1 MATPNPLPA
10 ALESAGV
17 DADHLANFLG
27 IDPGEVAGWLME
39 DDADA
44 IPAGHRPRI
53 AEFVGS
59 PGLFDPVADPLP
71 GHDHS
76 PAPDSDPDSGDPDSG
91 GPGGQRK
98 AVSKRKLPAADRP
111 VYAAVRLARMDP
123 DERAAVAAVLR
134 PNAVFSDSD
143 SDVAAV
149 AAAVADPKGPAWATL
164 RQISEVVDLDGWKLG
179 AFLAQMKAAEASAL
193 YRALQLLAGVS
204 QPAKLPPSGTAD
216 ARIQALAEAIGGLG
230 KAAAERVAA
239 IDALTS

>member
-17 DADHLANFLG
+17 DADHLAGFLG

-59 PGLFDPVADPLP
+59 PGLFDSTADPLP

-76 PAPDSDPDSGDPDSG
+76 PDPARSAVDSGE
-91 GPGGQRK
+91 PGGQRK
-98 AVSKRKLPAADRP
+98 AASKRKLPAADRP
-111 VYAAVRLARMDP
+111 VYAAVRLTRMDP
-123 DERAAVAAVLR
+123 NERAAVAAVLR

-164 RQISEVVDLDGWKLG
+164 RQISEVVELDGWKLG
-179 AFLAQMKAAEASAL
+179 AFLAQMKPAEASAL

-216 ARIQALAEAIGGLG
+216 ARIQALAEAISGLG